1 MKCAGVGMKRSHRL
15 QKGVASIEFALGF
28 IVLWFMTVM
37 IMDIGLRNYTVAV
50 VNFAASEATR
60 DVKVRHF
67 ETESEFEKYFEKVL
81 SENAF
86 SLWGALNHDSE
97 LTVDMKQ
104 YPNIDALV
112 GERQLMNQSIASA
125 PIASYLITFN
135 YKPLIT
141 LGDYTSFPIKREVI
155 AVQEYGRR
163 ES

>member
-1 MKCAGVGMKRSHRL
+1 MKRSHRF
-15 QKGVASIEFALGF
+15 QTGVASIEFALGF

-60 DVKVRHF
+60 DVKVRNF
-67 ETESEFEKYFEKVL
+67 KTESEFKTYFEKVL
-81 SENAF
+81 SDNSF
-86 SLWGALNHDSE
+86 SLWGVLNHGSE
-97 LTVDMKQ
+97 LSVDMKQ
-104 YPNIDALV
+104 YSNIDALV
-112 GERQLMNQSIASA
+112 GGRQLMTQSTASA

-141 LGDYTSFPIKREVI
+141 VGDYTVLPIKREVI

-163 ES
+163 EVNS